1 MRQMLTKALLVLTS
15 LVIALALCEAGLRF
29 LGIEYPDFYDY
40 DPIAGSKL
48 RPGIKGIF
56 SKEGG
61 GYVSIN
67 SDGLRDREHSLNHPP
82 HTLRIAVLGDSFP
95 EAMQTRASAAP

>member
-1 MRQMLTKALLVLTS
+1 MLTKALLVLTS

-56 SKEGG
+56 SRRGAATSA
-61 GYVSIN
+61 SILMACETE
-67 SDGLRDREHSLNHPP
+67 SIPSTIH
-82 HTLRIAVLGDSFP
+82 RIP
-95 EAMQTRASAAP
+95 